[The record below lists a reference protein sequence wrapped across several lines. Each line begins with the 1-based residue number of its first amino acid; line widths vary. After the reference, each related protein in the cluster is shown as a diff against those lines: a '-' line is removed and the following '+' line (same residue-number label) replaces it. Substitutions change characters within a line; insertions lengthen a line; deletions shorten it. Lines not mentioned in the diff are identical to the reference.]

1 VPVLPFEVKE
11 SALEGLMSSIKNWL
25 ASYNITTH
33 SVVVAI
39 AFLTSGFY
47 FVPPFHA
54 LVVELYHALPGWAE
68 KVVVAAIA
76 LYAWYRKGQPEAVV
90 PVDGANSLHIN
101 S

>member
-1 VPVLPFEVKE
+1 MPVLPLKVEE
-11 SALEGLMSSIKNWL
+11 RALEGSMNSIKNWL

-33 SVVVAI
+33 SVVVVL

-54 LVVELYHALPGWAE
+54 LVMEIYHALPGWAE
-68 KVVVAAIA
+68 KVVLAAVA
-76 LYAWYRKGQPEAVV
+76 LYAWYRKGQPEVVV

>member
-1 VPVLPFEVKE
+1 
-11 SALEGLMSSIKNWL
+11 MSSIKNWL

-68 KVVVAAIA
+68 KVVLAAVA
-76 LYAWYRKGQPEAVV
+76 LYGWYRKGQPEVVV

>member
-1 VPVLPFEVKE
+1 
-11 SALEGLMSSIKNWL
+11 MSSIKNWL